1 MFARESAALSVWYGS
16 RKMPLPPS
24 RWWTSAMLFR
34 WFLRVALVLGSIVIL
49 AGSLLFIIN
58 SRG

>member
-1 MFARESAALSVWYGS
+1 
-16 RKMPLPPS
+16 
-24 RWWTSAMLFR
+24 MLFR